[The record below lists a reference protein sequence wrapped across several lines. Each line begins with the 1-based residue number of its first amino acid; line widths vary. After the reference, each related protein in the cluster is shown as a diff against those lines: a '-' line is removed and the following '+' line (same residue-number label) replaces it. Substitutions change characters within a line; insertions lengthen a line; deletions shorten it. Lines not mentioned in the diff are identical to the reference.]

1 MTVGELINQ
10 LQRLDKTMKVAIGY
24 NYGDYYD
31 TCVAEEIEE
40 VFSSVTKTNQKYGM
54 LEIVDDFGTPDH
66 VILGRF

>member
-1 MTVGELINQ
+1 LE
-10 LQRLDKTMKVAIGY
+10 RLDKTMPVAIGY

-40 VFSSVTKTNQKYGM
+40 VFSSATKVNQRYGM
-54 LEIVDDFGTPDH
+54 LEIVDEHGALPDH